1 MSPPPPPT
9 PVAARNTDTFG
20 SNQMMGIINTARSS
34 SSRTVDVFPGGPIQ
48 EMNCSPSQ
56 THCLCSEPREM
67 CGWAVSWGPEA
78 MRAPGCWRYSGT
90 SMLTYPHPDPQP
102 RPHVCRLALHSA
114 NSVPPLHHT
123 YIHRSSITNC
133 RVSAVLISQIGL
145 IFYIVSVCCAYIL

>member
-9 PVAARNTDTFG
+9 PTAACKTDTFG

-78 MRAPGCWRYSGT
+78 MRAPGCWRTQEPECSPIPTPTPSLAPT
-90 SMLTYPHPDPQP
+90 SVVWHSILLTLSH
-102 RPHVCRLALHSA
+102 L
-114 NSVPPLHHT
+114 
-123 YIHRSSITNC
+123 SITH
-133 RVSAVLISQIGL
+133 
-145 IFYIVSVCCAYIL
+145 IFIEVALQTAGSLLCLFLRLV